1 MVIQQTPFE
10 RAAAAAKQLQE
21 ERERLGL
28 PRYVEDRPLSD
39 LSLDEQRARQRARM
53 LQEGRYG
60 EFLES
65 TAQQLREWQLAEETE
80 KTEKAKLKSRGMR
93 AR

>member
-1 MVIQQTPFE
+1 MVLQQTPFE

-65 TAQQLREWQLAEETE
+65 AAQQLREWQFAEAQTVQR
-80 KTEKAKLKSRGMR
+80 KSS

>member
-65 TAQQLREWQLAEETE
+65 AAQQLREWQLAEAAATAER
-80 KTEKAKLKSRGMR
+80 KSSGMR